1 MFRYGNGF
9 LALKNMQVT
18 TWSEY
23 KKMSV
28 RVRGWFHFYEIN
40 LRFMKHFFRI
50 PWIFTLE
57 LSVLNLPNVLSD

>member
-1 MFRYGNGF
+1 
-9 LALKNMQVT
+9 MQVT

-28 RVRGWFHFYEIN
+28 RVREWFHFYEIN